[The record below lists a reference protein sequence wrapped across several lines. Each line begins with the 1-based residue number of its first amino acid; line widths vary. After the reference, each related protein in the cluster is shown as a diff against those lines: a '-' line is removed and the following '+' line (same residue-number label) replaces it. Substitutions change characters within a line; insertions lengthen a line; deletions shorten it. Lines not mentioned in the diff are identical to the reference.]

1 MVQSERDE
9 KGSGPTWPYSTGLER
24 AGDTVMLMPQRL
36 ESHLNV
42 NHIPYSLIFH
52 PPADS
57 AQAAASAMHQ
67 PGKEV
72 AKAVALQAGNREILA
87 VLPASYRINLEKLSV
102 IVGAKVTLMDEEQF
116 SELFPDCER
125 GVIPAFG
132 ELYGVPVYLDEALAE
147 DPEII
152 LSAGTYCDC
161 VRLGNVDFVHLA
173 EPQVCSFAE
182 KF

>member
-1 MVQSERDE
+1 
-9 KGSGPTWPYSTGLER
+9 
-24 AGDTVMLMPQRL
+24 MLMPQRL
-36 ESHLNV
+36 ESHLNEK
-42 NHIPYSLIFH
+42 HIQFSMIYHAPT
-52 PPADS
+52 DS
-57 AQAAASAMHQ
+57 AQMSASAMHL

-72 AKAVALQAGNREILA
+72 AKAVALQAGNRGILA
-87 VLPASYRINLEKLSV
+87 VLPASYRINFEKLSA
-102 IVGAKVTLMDEEQF
+102 ITGADVRLMDEDTY

-152 LSAGTYCDC
+152 LSAGTYHDS
-161 VRLGNVDFVHLA
+161 VRMGNVDFVHLA

-182 KF
+182 RS

>member
-1 MVQSERDE
+1 
-9 KGSGPTWPYSTGLER
+9 
-24 AGDTVMLMPQRL
+24 MLMPQRL
-36 ESHLNV
+36 ESHLNEKHV
-42 NHIPYSLIFH
+42 KFSMIFH
-52 PPADS
+52 APTES
-57 AQAAASAMHQ
+57 AQMSAYTMHV

-87 VLPASYRINLEKLSV
+87 VLPASYRINFEKLST
-102 IVGAKVTLMDEEQF
+102 IVGANVRLMDEEAY

-152 LSAGTYCDC
+152 LSAGTHHDS
-161 VRLGNVDFVHLA
+161 VRLGNVDFMHLA

-182 KF
+182 KS